1 LDHPGSTG
9 EISMTNRASTTE
21 DLRINDERWRKV
33 LNRFESLEAEL
44 QELYWEILEFLDKEH
59 EIQIH

>member
-1 LDHPGSTG
+1 
-9 EISMTNRASTTE
+9 MTNRASTAE

>member
-1 LDHPGSTG
+1 
-9 EISMTNRASTTE
+9 MTNRASTTE

-44 QELYWEILEFLDKEH
+44 QELYWGILEFLDKEH
-59 EIQIH
+59 ETQIH